1 MLKKI
6 FLIGLL
12 VLMLA
17 TTVHSAFTTSI
28 SNRKTYKNAYRWT
41 GKPKDLLLDWA
52 EEVEDRMDGTTG
64 NEFVFFL
71 PTTAPS
77 ATTGNLYFD
86 LSLDALVVRTSS
98 GFETLEAGGDFA
110 SLDEAYNGG
119 AAITVDN
126 GAVTLTAPNANDN
139 TAFAIVQADTGTAVG
154 MTLTNAGTG
163 NTIDIQNNQ
172 AGTDIEGT
180 DDKWNV
186 ATTGVGTFL
195 SFALENGET
204 IKNDTNNEIEFGVP
218 SGEDVSFN
226 FATSN
231 TVTLTTDSGLD
242 SFAFGVVDDLEGV
255 GTIVFDEAAGSISL
269 AGTTNAFDLT
279 IAQTGT
285 VDSSLILTSAG
296 SISDA
301 LSLITTDG
309 VGSIKINSADNIDI
323 DAADN
328 ITIDTAGGSITTTLI
343 GGDFALDATDASIT
357 LDAGEAAT
365 DAIVLVAAAG
375 GIDADTALSISFKS
389 TENTADAI
397 ELVAT
402 AGGIDITSAGGAAE
416 DIDIVS
422 TSGSVNISAGE
433 NNSAAMV
440 LSQAGGTSGAINIFA
455 DNGTGAS
462 ATTEHDASV
471 QLHSDDGGISLY
483 TTADIADAVRI
494 ETNGGVDEFITINNL
509 QGTGSDAITISAN
522 AAAGNVNIL
531 SVLGSIRLLAEED
544 AADAILLQVDG
555 VNSTT
560 MRLIATTGTSVT
572 EDAAAIQLTATAGGI
587 QLQSDAAIDGDVI
600 VLRADGGVTND
611 ILIHNDQGTGIDC
624 IDLQADAGGILLTA
638 AKPVSVTNAFETDIV
653 VLPTTTPITILANN
667 SGQVHLMPDTVQDT
681 TINLPAEA
689 DNLHYEFWYVGAV
702 ADAHDW
708 IITSGDD
715 LEQFVGGVVHHD
727 VDGELVN
734 VVYSDG
740 NSNSKL
746 GVLTP
751 EAGTKIELRYD
762 LATTSWYIN
771 GTVISATNTA
781 VTFADQ

>member
-180 DDKWNV
+180 DDTWNV
-186 ATTGVGTFL
+186 ATTGIGTFL

-365 DAIVLVAAAG
+365 DAIVFVAA
-375 GIDADTALSISFKS
+375 
-389 TENTADAI
+389 
-397 ELVAT
+397 
-402 AGGIDITSAGGAAE
+402 
-416 DIDIVS
+416 
-422 TSGSVNISAGE
+422 
-433 NNSAAMV
+433 
-440 LSQAGGTSGAINIFA
+440 
-455 DNGTGAS
+455 
-462 ATTEHDASV
+462 
-471 QLHSDDGGISLY
+471 
-483 TTADIADAVRI
+483 
-494 ETNGGVDEFITINNL
+494 
-509 QGTGSDAITISAN
+509 
-522 AAAGNVNIL
+522 
-531 SVLGSIRLLAEED
+531 
-544 AADAILLQVDG
+544 
-555 VNSTT
+555 
-560 MRLIATTGTSVT
+560 
-572 EDAAAIQLTATAGGI
+572 AGGI

-667 SGQVHLMPDTVQDT
+667 SGQVHLMPDTAQDT

-689 DNLHYEFWYVGAV
+689 DNLHYEFWYVGAA
-702 ADAHDW
+702 ADVHDW

-734 VVYSDG
+734 VIYSDG